1 MVTDMKIVADS
12 SADVLKQGA
21 VPFASAAM
29 KIITSK
35 TDAPPTS
42 SVM

>member
-1 MVTDMKIVADS
+1 MVTDMKIVAEL
-12 SADVLKQGA
+12 ADVLKQGA

-29 KIITSK
+29 KIVTSK
-35 TDAPPTS
+35 KDAPPTS